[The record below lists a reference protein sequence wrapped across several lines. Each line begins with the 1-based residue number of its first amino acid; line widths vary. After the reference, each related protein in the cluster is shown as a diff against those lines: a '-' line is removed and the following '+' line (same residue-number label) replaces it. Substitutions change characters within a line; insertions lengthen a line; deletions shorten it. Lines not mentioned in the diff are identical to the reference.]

1 MKEPEEILKL
11 IQHAMFSPPNRKE
24 QDLALLEVIRQIQVE
39 SYNEALEVCAELV
52 EIRLKGESQ
61 IRSFLLDGSSILKL
75 KK

>member
-1 MKEPEEILKL
+1 MKEPKEILKL

-24 QDLALLEVIRQIQVE
+24 QDLALLEVIRQIQIE
-39 SYNEALEVCAELV
+39 SYNEALEACAELV

-61 IRSFLLDGSSILKL
+61 IKSFLLDGGSILKL